1 LINFYGVE
9 DTEEIIRSQS
19 PHHIT
24 TEVETA
30 IQTTQQKPDEK
41 SSSSSSSSPR
51 RDPLE
56 SLELGSFKTRTLANN
71 NKANSNNSASATSFT
86 NDATSTETIGTDD
99 LKPVFYELDEL
110 EKRLSESLCELVK
123 MRSKNEMERLNEC
136 LMENISIDDL
146 ASSLIGTSS
155 SNQDIDDKNSDK
167 N

>member
-1 LINFYGVE
+1 MINFYGVE

-24 TEVETA
+24 PEAETP
-30 IQTTQQKPDEK
+30 IQTQQKIDEK
-41 SSSSSSSSPR
+41 SSLSSSPR

-71 NKANSNNSASATSFT
+71 NKANSNNSASVTSFT
-86 NDATSTETIGTDD
+86 NDAISTETIGTDD

-155 SNQDIDDKNSDK
+155 SNQDIDEKNSDK